1 MTLKTEVLD
10 KAMLRRTKE
19 ERKADMEIPSLEM
32 QTVLLNLEE
41 PEQVCSWETSSS
53 SSSSLLLFVIY
64 YYIVTSSIY
73 AHIPHPYTDS
83 WETSS

>member
-1 MTLKTEVLD
+1 MQHYSHFNKFIANPIKRYGFIGQGYRALMTLKTDVLD

-41 PEQVCSWETSSS
+41 PEQVCSWETSS
-53 SSSSLLLFVIY
+53 
-64 YYIVTSSIY
+64 
-73 AHIPHPYTDS
+73 
-83 WETSS
+83 